1 MTRPNEH
8 ARPDIHARI
17 TNQIIVQLEAGV
29 RPWTQPWA
37 TSTTVSRPL
46 RHDGTPYSG
55 VNILLLWSEA
65 AMRGF
70 AASTWMTF
78 RQALAL
84 GGHVRKGE
92 RGAVVVYANRIIREE
107 TDGTTGKA
115 VEQSIPFLKAY
126 TVFNLDQIDGL
137 PERYAL
143 QPQTPINPEI
153 RISEAEAFFEAC
165 GADIRHGGGSAFY
178 APGPDFVQMPAFESF
193 QDAQTYYATLGH
205 EMTHW
210 TRHSSRLDRDL
221 GRQRHGDEGYARE
234 ELVAELGAAF
244 LCADLGLALEPREDH
259 AAYIGSWLEVLRGDK
274 RFIVSAAAHAQRA
287 VAWLHGLQA
296 ECRNSSSP
304 SGVSH
309 RCGDAGRHGRELGE
323 IWSRR

>member
-1 MTRPNEH
+1 MTRPNEP
-8 ARPDIHARI
+8 ARPDIHTRI
-17 TNQIIVQLEAGV
+17 TNQIIAQLEVGV
-29 RPWTQPWA
+29 RPWVQPWKTGA
-37 TSTTVSRPL
+37 PVSRPL

-65 AMRGF
+65 AARGF
-70 AASTWMTF
+70 TASTWMTF

-92 RGAVVVYANRIIREE
+92 RGAMVVYANQIIREE
-107 TDGTTGKA
+107 ADEAGKP
-115 VEQSIPFLKAY
+115 VEQRIPFLKAY
-126 TVFNLDQIDGL
+126 TVFNLEQIDGL

-143 QPQTPINPEI
+143 QPQPTINPEV
-153 RISEAEAFFEAC
+153 RIGAAEAYFRAC
-165 GADIRHGGGSAFY
+165 RADIRHGGGSAFY

-193 QDAQTYYATLGH
+193 QDAQSYYATLGH
-205 EMTHW
+205 EMIHW

-259 AAYIGSWLEVLRGDK
+259 AAYIASWLQVLRDDR

-287 VAWLHGLQA
+287 VAWLHGLQ
-296 ECRNSSSP
+296 P
-304 SGVSH
+304 G
-309 RCGDAGRHGRELGE
+309 
-323 IWSRR
+323 

>member
-1 MTRPNEH
+1 MTRPNEP
-8 ARPDIHARI
+8 ARPDIHTRI
-17 TNQIIVQLEAGV
+17 TNQIIAQLEAGV
-29 RPWTQPWA
+29 RPWVQPWK
-37 TSTTVSRPL
+37 TGGPVSRPL
-46 RHDGTPYSG
+46 RRDGTPYSG

-65 AMRGF
+65 ATRGF
-70 AASTWMTF
+70 TASTWMTF

-92 RGAVVVYANRIIREE
+92 RGAMVVYANQIIREE
-107 TDGTTGKA
+107 ADEAGKP
-115 VEQSIPFLKAY
+115 VEQRIPFLKAY

-143 QPQTPINPEI
+143 QPQPTINPEV
-153 RISEAEAFFEAC
+153 RIGAAEAFFRAC

-193 QDAQTYYATLGH
+193 HDAQSYYATLGH
-205 EMTHW
+205 EIIHW

-221 GRQRHGDEGYARE
+221 GRQRHSDEGYARE

-244 LCADLGLALEPREDH
+244 LCADLGLAPEPREDH
-259 AAYIGSWLEVLRGDK
+259 AAYIASWLQVLRDDR

-287 VAWLHGLQA
+287 VAWLHGLQ
-296 ECRNSSSP
+296 P
-304 SGVSH
+304 G
-309 RCGDAGRHGRELGE
+309 
-323 IWSRR
+323 